1 MKTNL
6 ISLVITLFV
15 VSSCFANTK
24 NSNKANLGAKQFKAT
39 SLLGDQQTD
48 TLLNRIEQKV
58 AMAFAKG
65 TIGKTDND
73 LVALEESLL
82 ALNMKKGNSIIVYWY
97 SYACYYHSIL
107 SMINKDLKK
116 SENVLDEG
124 LDMLD
129 EVDPKTSEH
138 YALLA
143 LMKSLSMRFAAGIRA
158 PFISASVKSNA
169 EKALELDSLN
179 LRAYYVLGSNDFYTP
194 EQYGGGKKAEGY
206 FKKSIKM
213 NNQSVK
219 NQYLPSWGKNLAYEL
234 LIRLYIKREQFAD
247 AKKCFQEAIALYP
260 NDYQIN
266 QLASKLVNH

>member
-15 VSSCFANTK
+15 VNSCVAN
-24 NSNKANLGAKQFKAT
+24 NSNRNEEGLGTKQFTAT
-39 SLLGDQQTD
+39 LCNPQTD
-48 TLLNRIEQKV
+48 TLLNNIEQKV

-65 TIGKTDND
+65 NISKTDND
-73 LVALEESLL
+73 LVALKESLL
-82 ALNMKKGNSIIVYWY
+82 ALNKKRENSIIVYWY

-107 SMINKDLKK
+107 SMITNDLKK
-116 SENVLDEG
+116 AEDVLDEG
-124 LDMLD
+124 IGVLD

-143 LMKSLSMRFAAGIRA
+143 LMKSFSIKFAAGIRV

-169 EKALELDSLN
+169 EKAVELDSLN

-194 EQYGGGKKAEGY
+194 EQYGGGKKAEEY
-206 FKKSIKM
+206 FIKTIQLK
-213 NNQSVK
+213 NQSVK
-219 NQYLPSWGKNLAYEL
+219 NPYLPSWGKNLAYEL
-234 LIRLYIKREQFAD
+234 LIRLYIKCEQFAE

-260 NDYQIN
+260 NDYMIN
-266 QLASKLVNH
+266 QLASKLVNK